1 MARVPFLNKGPIVGS
16 NVLVVGELRARVCMV
31 CNSRVVVG
39 MVTKSTDSYQDRKH
53 DFVYNTKQIFNLSKN
68 IHLQTNFFFLIL
80 GEKGDDRGREGRKE
94 GGEKEKG
101 EEKGRGIGRDDRWR
115 NERRGGEER
124 GRTGATS
131 N

>member
-1 MARVPFLNKGPIVGS
+1 ML
-16 NVLVVGELRARVCMV
+16 
-31 CNSRVVVG
+31 
-39 MVTKSTDSYQDRKH
+39 TKSTDSYQDRKQ

-94 GGEKEKG
+94 GGKKEKG
-101 EEKGRGIGRDDRWR
+101 EENQKEMIDGGMK
-115 NERRGGEER
+115 EGGEDR
-124 GRTGATS
+124 GRTGASS